1 MSQIDRWEPGTVI
14 TRREVLGFQPPDVTT
29 PAPVNGVWLE
39 VPVIVVEDQPE
50 HLIVYL
56 PGGAPFTFPDG
67 HWPTPD
73 GLHPWRARTAWTGH
87 GCLMM
92 QRPQDHYAVWHF
104 WNGPDRTFTHWY
116 LNLQTA
122 FRRTPTGFD
131 SHDLELDLI
140 VRPNQPIEVKDAEY
154 LDDRVAEGRFS
165 PQLVTWIR
173 RYGDQLI
180 QRFADEGIW
189 WDQHWADWQPDPG
202 WDGQN
207 HPT

>member
-1 MSQIDRWEPGTVI
+1 
-14 TRREVLGFQPPDVTT
+14 
-29 PAPVNGVWLE
+29 
-39 VPVIVVEDQPE
+39 
-50 HLIVYL
+50 
-56 PGGAPFTFPDG
+56 
-67 HWPTPD
+67 
-73 GLHPWRARTAWTGH
+73 
-87 GCLMM
+87 MM

-104 WNGPDRTFTHWY
+104 WNGPDRTFT
-116 LNLQTA
+116 
-122 FRRTPTGFD
+122 
-131 SHDLELDLI
+131 